1 VTGKETS
8 AEQKREV
15 YKVVLVINLGML
27 MVLGSWFAD
36 GLNLVI
42 CNTKFRKQESKLV
55 TYMAGAVKSRVD
67 YIIIIIIIIIILFAQ

>member
-1 VTGKETS
+1 
-8 AEQKREV
+8 
-15 YKVVLVINLGML
+15 

-67 YIIIIIIIIIILFAQ
+67 YIIIIIIIIIIILFAQ